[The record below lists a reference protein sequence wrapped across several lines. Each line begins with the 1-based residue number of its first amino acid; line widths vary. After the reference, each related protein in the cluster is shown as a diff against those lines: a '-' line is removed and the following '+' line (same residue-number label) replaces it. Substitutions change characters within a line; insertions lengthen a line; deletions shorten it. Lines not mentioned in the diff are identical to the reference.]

1 MLPSERKKLEKL
13 NKKKRSSLVFKKIY
27 GDVNGKRQVIRT
39 EKYSKADIRDNPN
52 SAESKKAIKF
62 FSDRDKKIDSEIK
75 SISGKITDRRKKSG
89 NLTGGLSNI
98 ASSISDNIN
107 VDNALTAGSLL
118 LRGTPL
124 GVPLGILSIANRLNN
139 FFNKD
144 DRQGGMSFDAPR
156 DFRNRSQ
163 VADVANLQ
171 DNIIPTVTPTVTSR
185 QGGMSFD
192 AIPSLLN
199 ANRVSSV
206 FPQVLGTE
214 RVQTGTRDVQVPTGR
229 QRGDIPATFTEQQP
243 VFEDRDIVSS
253 GLLQLLGARN
263 IGQDFMQRYDDPR
276 QGGMSF
282 TEPRES
288 DIAFAPANNITG
300 LLGTQNIG
308 QDFMQRYNVPQD
320 FAPRIETSPV
330 EIRNI
335 LNPFEEKSNVTD
347 RLLAT
352 VQERLGDDYILP
364 PVSQVGDPVTLTNPI
379 LFGEVPDDY
388 IPTFKDNITPT
399 ISLLATTGGQDI
411 RANQLTPDNQRE
423 FFELLSQF
431 RGQAPLGLN
440 IGFQ

>member
-1 MLPSERKKLEKL
+1 MLPSERKRIENLK
-13 NKKKRSSLVFKKIY
+13 KKKRAGLVFKKIY
-27 GDVNGKRQVIRT
+27 GDVDGKRQVIRT

-52 SAESKKAIKF
+52 SEESKKAIQF
-62 FSDRDKKIDSEIK
+62 FKDRDAKIDKQI
-75 SISGKITDRRKKSG
+75 DDVRQRRKKGG
-89 NLTGGLSNI
+89 NLTEGLSNI

-163 VADVANLQ
+163 VANVFNLQ
-171 DNIIPTVTPTVTSR
+171 DNIVPTVTPTVTSR

-192 AIPSLLN
+192 SIPPSLLN

-229 QRGDIPATFTEQQP
+229 QVSGGRPETVIEQQP

-253 GLLQLLGARN
+253 GLLQQISNELGQVGNVPIA
-263 IGQDFMQRYDDPR
+263 
-276 QGGMSF
+276 
-282 TEPRES
+282 EPRES

-320 FAPRIETSPV
+320 FEPRIETSPV
-330 EIRNI
+330 ESDIFGFKKNI
-335 LNPFEEKSNVTD
+335 TD
-347 RLLAT
+347 RILKT
-352 VQERLGDDYILP
+352 VQKSLGDDYVLP
-364 PVSQVGDPVTLTNPI
+364 PVSQVGDPVTLTNPV
-379 LFGEVPDDY
+379 FGKVPEDY
-388 IPTFKDNITPT
+388 IPIFEDNITPA
-399 ISLLATTGGQDI
+399 ISLLPTVDGQVVGLS
-411 RANQLTPDNQRE
+411 QLTPDNEQKYL
-423 FFELLSQF
+423 ELLSQF